1 VLRVQPGNQN
11 QEQALVPT
19 HQQSAGSEFTTPS
32 AARWMDLWWWRSAFR
47 EYGSAWP
54 LRSVLLGSFRQ
65 SRLAKGIGETLHPF
79 RCRDIAR
86 DHPAHCEF
94 RLQL

>member
-1 VLRVQPGNQN
+1 MYTAHGPPAPWGSPLPKGCR
-11 QEQALVPT
+11 PT
-19 HQQSAGSEFTTPS
+19 D
-32 AARWMDLWWWRSAFR
+32 AARWIDLWWWRFAFR

-65 SRLAKGIGETLHPF
+65 SRLAKGIGEALHPF

-86 DHPAHCEF
+86 DHPAHREF